1 MTQAATVDHAP
12 APRAARREDGVAGLR
27 TVFRIFD
34 ELRITADEGRVLL
47 GGLPR
52 ATYYRWR
59 KHPERAN
66 MTRDLMERLSYLL
79 GIYKAIVI
87 LVPDERQ
94 QARFLRRAN
103 NHPVCAGRTPLDV
116 MLGGHVADLYKV
128 RHWLDGERGW

>member
-1 MTQAATVDHAP
+1 MPQPAITERSTATRPVRP
-12 APRAARREDGVAGLR
+12 EDGAAGLR
-27 TVFRIFD
+27 TAFRIFD
-34 ELRITADEGRVLL
+34 ELGITPDEGRVLL
-47 GGLPR
+47 GGLSR
-52 ATYYRWR
+52 TTYYRWR

-66 MTRDLMERLSYLL
+66 VTRDVMERLSYLL

-94 QARFLRRAN
+94 QAAFFRRPN
-103 NHPVCAGRTPLDV
+103 SHPVCDGRTPLQV